1 MSASRPQSKLSEVSD
16 FMNQH
21 QGIIDPNRLELR
33 RWLNDARAL
42 RQSEP
47 AAGYMMEGLVYR
59 AQGNIVKG
67 TEYLKKSYRID
78 PLLAGKNYVS
88 LLTVNGN
95 FDEAESVALKL
106 IQNSRTDVG
115 LLRCILV
122 SLPHTLNKNNLIQA
136 IDVFKPTNSD
146 AEKVLKTSNLLLKD
160 MDKVLHSLKMSD
172 VSIDTYKRYWKL
184 VSNVR
189 NSNYMGNSNVTV
201 DHQVNELG
209 VFLTIDDSLH
219 NISIDNCIRMND
231 ELIEAII
238 DDDYPFDE
246 YRKIVFNF
254 SPAENSLKNMNTD
267 KAFRV

>member
-47 AAGYMMEGLVYR
+47 AAGYIMEGLLYR
-59 AQGNIVKG
+59 AQGKIAEG
-67 TEYLKKSYRID
+67 LEYLEKAYRLD
-78 PLLAGKNYVS
+78 SLLASKNYFS
-88 LLTVNGN
+88 LLATNG
-95 FDEAESVALKL
+95 EYGKAENVALHF
-106 IQNSRTDVG
+106 IQKDRADSE
-115 LLRCILV
+115 LLQFMLSIIMY
-122 SLPHTLNKNNLIQA
+122 SLNEDNLNQA
-136 IDVFKPTNSD
+136 INMFKPTNPYAKEILNLANFMLD
-146 AEKVLKTSNLLLKD
+146 DIKKTLS
-160 MDKVLHSLKMSD
+160 SLE
-172 VSIDTYKRYWKL
+172 L
-184 VSNVR
+184 
-189 NSNYMGNSNVTV
+189 SNVTV
-201 DHQVNELG
+201 ETYRNYWMLASKIRNANYMGGSHITITHQVNELG
-209 VFLTIDDSLH
+209 NFLIIEDSLLNVSIDD
-219 NISIDNCIRMND
+219 CMRMND

>member
-136 IDVFKPTNSD
+136 IDVFKPTNPYAKEILNLANFMLD
-146 AEKVLKTSNLLLKD
+146 DIKKTLS
-160 MDKVLHSLKMSD
+160 SLE
-172 VSIDTYKRYWKL
+172 L
-184 VSNVR
+184 
-189 NSNYMGNSNVTV
+189 SNVTV
-201 DHQVNELG
+201 ETYRNYWMLASKIRNANYMGGSHITITHQVNELG
-209 VFLTIDDSLH
+209 DFLIIEDSLLNVSIDD
-219 NISIDNCIRMND
+219 CMRMND